1 MRWERII
8 KVMVIGILIGII
20 IILIA
25 IIVLFATNTL
35 SFGGGVSS
43 SNDDTVK
50 NKEVEKEDSV
60 EDGSKLDNDIYASVI
75 EEYRSAINDKEYES
89 IIDRETK
96 YLSINTNMLHLYHAH
111 GETVLFKYVFYDI
124 NNDNKNEMIVGSGVD
139 GIYELYTY
147 ADSKVVRFF

>member
-1 MRWERII
+1 
-8 KVMVIGILIGII
+8 MVIGILIGII